1 VGRPQDAA
9 HALGQDNGATEETF
23 IVASHRLD
31 CGGKRATARRLAVI
45 IAAAL
50 LAVTIVPVRGEEV
63 YPARPIKLVVPFAA
77 GGSNDVI
84 GRALA
89 ESMRQKL
96 SQPVIIENKGGGGS
110 TLGTDLVAKAPPD
123 GYTLLFVSSSLTT
136 NAAIKKSLPYDPVK
150 DLEPVAF
157 VGASPLVVIVGNK
170 FPAKT
175 FGEFVD
181 YARTH
186 PKEVNYGSAGVGGIN
201 HLGTEML
208 ASAAHIELTHVPYKG
223 MGLALTDLMGGQ
235 IQMVLPGLP
244 PVLSHIRAG
253 TVRGLAVTS
262 LQRSALAPELPTV
275 AESGIPGLQL
285 EVWFG
290 VLGPAGMP
298 KSIVA
303 KLNQAINEILR
314 TPAMRDA
321 LAKEGVDPR
330 PETPQQFGDYVKAE
344 ITRWSK
350 VIKDANIPLE

>member
-1 VGRPQDAA
+1 VG
-9 HALGQDNGATEETF
+9 
-23 IVASHRLD
+23 SHRLD
-31 CGGKRATARRLAVI
+31 REAKRTTARQLIVA
-45 IAAAL
+45 IAAAFL
-50 LAVTIVPVRGEEV
+50 TVATVPATAQET
-63 YPARPIKLVVPFAA
+63 YPARPIRLVVPFAP

-89 ESMRQKL
+89 EAMRQKL
-96 SQPVIIENKGGGGS
+96 SQPVVIENKGGGGS
-110 TLGTDLVAKAPPD
+110 TLGTDLVAKAAPD

-181 YARTH
+181 YARAH
-186 PKEVNYGSAGVGGIN
+186 PKEINYGSAGVGGIN

-244 PVLSHIRAG
+244 PVLPHIRGG

-298 KSIVA
+298 KPIVA

-314 TPAMRDA
+314 TPTMRDA
-321 LAKEGVDPR
+321 LAKEGVEPR
-330 PETPQQFGDYVKAE
+330 PETSREFGDYVKAE
-344 ITRWSK
+344 IARWSK